1 MSCCCQNQNIT
12 NEENLKNKNTYAAA
26 DRVDTHPLAV
36 EPFDKEWGVG
46 ISGNTPNPSPFDR
59 INRILSVTARTTNG
73 FVSPE
78 RAELV
83 TEAYKEHP
91 GETQEVKCAYGIKKV
106 LEETPLFIYDDE
118 LLVGGLGC
126 DKKGAPVHP
135 EFGLNWVCDEMRD
148 GLMDYSEQRTHDYF
162 SFTKDTE
169 DRLEKL
175 RDFWNGHTVEDMTNL
190 LVTEDTLKG
199 SHAGKGVFFSD
210 AYIFCGAGHLGLD
223 YDRLFSLGFGGIRE
237 QIQDEM
243 KKVDLQDP
251 EGMKRYNFYRAAL
264 ISNEGAI
271 NHCLRYG
278 KLLKEKAAQ
287 TADEKRR
294 AELEKMSENC
304 IWIAE
309 NPPRTFWEA
318 IQLVHLANC
327 MILIECNGHSV
338 SYGRF
343 DQYMYPYYKHDIETG
358 EATREQMQELIENFY
373 IKIWDLN
380 KLRSHVLI
388 HTFGNGGIGGPCL
401 TVGGIG
407 KDGVDATND
416 LTYMVL
422 DAHAH
427 VRIPNPWLAVRLHAG
442 TPWELKVKVA
452 NCIRMGTGEPKI
464 FNDDVTIPSM
474 LSSDVTL
481 EDARDYQVVGCVEP
495 DVSGKTYGWHDAG
508 HMNMAKV
515 LELAINDGRCFHCGE
530 SCPRWH
536 KCGAL
541 GKRLGP
547 QTGSLAEMTDFEQVK
562 QSFEKQMD
570 YWCTQM
576 CTLLNAVDFAHQALR
591 PLPFLSTVMDGCI
604 EKGVDVTK
612 GGTKYNFT
620 GPQGIGLGTTGD
632 GLSTIKQLV
641 FDEKRITGAELI
653 QACEDNWVGHE
664 PLYLLVNSDKVHHY
678 GNDDDYADQLTKF
691 AMDTYCKYVERRPN
705 AHGGFFQPGCYTV
718 TVNVAHG
725 LHQWASVEGRTAFEP
740 VSDCMGA
747 VHTHCCSHDVKG
759 PLAICKSVTKMDH
772 ARATNGTLLNWKF
785 SPTAVAGE
793 AGRDAFIALID
804 EYVHRKG
811 MHSQFNI
818 TSQETLIAAQKDPAA
833 YRDLLV
839 RVAGYSAYFVE
850 LHRDLQNDII
860 GRTELS
866 FE

>member
-1 MSCCCQNQNIT
+1 MSCHTPIT
-12 NEENLKNKNTYAAA
+12 SDENLRQNTNTYKNACY
-26 DRVDTHPLAV
+26 VDTHPQAI

-46 ISGNTPNPSPFDR
+46 ISGNTPNSSPFDR
-59 INRILSVTARTTNG
+59 INRILSVTERTTNG
-73 FVSPE
+73 FVAPD

-83 TEAYKEHP
+83 TEAYKAHP
-91 GETQEVKCAYGIKKV
+91 GETQEVKCAYGIKNV
-106 LEETPLFIYDDE
+106 LEHTPIYVYDDE
-118 LLVGGLGC
+118 LIVGGLGC

-135 EFGLNWVCDEMRD
+135 EFGIDWVCDEMHQ
-148 GLMDYSEQRTHDYF
+148 GLMDYSEERTHDYF
-162 SFTKDTE
+162 TYTQDTQ
-169 DRLEKL
+169 DRMDAI
-175 RDFWNGHTVEDMTNL
+175 RDFWEGHAIEDLTNS
-190 LVTEDTLKG
+190 LVTEEVLKG
-199 SHAGKGVFFSD
+199 SHAGKGVFFAD

-223 YDRLFSLGFGGIRE
+223 YERLFSLGFGGIR
-237 QIQDEM
+237 
-243 KKVDLQDP
+243 KKIIDAMESVDLQKP
-251 EGMKRYNFYRAAL
+251 EDMKRYNFYRAAL
-264 ISNEGAI
+264 ISNEGSI
-271 NHCLRYG
+271 NHCKRYAA
-278 KLLKEKAAQ
+278 LLAEKAAECSDP
-287 TADEKRR
+287 ARR
-294 AELEKMSENC
+294 AELEQMSANC
-304 IWIAE
+304 AWIAE

-327 MILIECNGHSV
+327 MILIECNGHSI

-343 DQYMYPYYKHDIETG
+343 DQYMFPYYKHDIETG
-358 EATREQMQELIENFY
+358 TAKREFMQELIENFY

-380 KLRSHVLI
+380 KLRSHILI

-416 LTYMVL
+416 LTFMVL

-427 VRIPNPWLAVRLHAG
+427 VRVPNPWLAVRMHAN

-474 LSSDVTL
+474 LSSDIELTH
-481 EDARDYQVVGCVEP
+481 ARDYQVVGCVEP

-515 LELAINDGRCFHCGE
+515 LELAINDGRCLHCGP
-530 SCPRWH
+530 SCERWE
-536 KCGAL
+536 KCGKL

-547 QTGSLAEMTDFEQVK
+547 QTGSLADMTSFDQVLE
-562 QSFEKQMD
+562 SFDKQMN

-576 CTLLNAVDFAHQALR
+576 CTLLNAVDLAHQELR

-604 EKGVDVTK
+604 EKGVDITK
-612 GGTKYNFT
+612 GGTKYNFI

-641 FDEKRITGAELI
+641 FDEKKVTGRELLD
-653 QACEDNWVGHE
+653 AVEDNWVGHE
-664 PLYLLVNSDKVHHY
+664 PLYMLVNSDKIHHY
-678 GNDDDYADQLTKF
+678 GNDDDYADELTKL

-725 LHQWASVEGRTAFEP
+725 LHQWASVDGRTAFEP

-785 SPTAVAGE
+785 SPSAVAGE
-793 AGRDAFIALID
+793 AGRDAFIALMD
-804 EYVHRKG
+804 EYIHRKG

-818 TSQETLIAAQKDPAA
+818 TSQETLLAAQKDPAA

-850 LHRDLQNDII
+850 LHKDLQNDII

-866 FE
+866 FD